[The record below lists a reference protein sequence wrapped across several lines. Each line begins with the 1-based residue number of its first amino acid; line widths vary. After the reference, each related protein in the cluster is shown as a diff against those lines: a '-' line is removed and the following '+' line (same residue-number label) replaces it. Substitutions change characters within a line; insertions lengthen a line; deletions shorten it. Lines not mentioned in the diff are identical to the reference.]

1 MVGVVDVD
9 VLLELEPVLLL
20 DAAAGA
26 AVPCGSRSS
35 VYRVPSAVF
44 ISVSGV
50 FTERVTVC
58 WPVAYEPPAIETF
71 ALFAVSETSWKIGFA
86 AGKSEPAFTDSSVPL
101 TEMTTLVGGGDG
113 GAGGVE
119 GVLPL
124 EPDDPEEP
132 DDEDEPDEDDDE
144 LGVDDGPWLANGS
157 LLEKR
162 ENDSSWPGSAGGV
175 TTAMSADESVGA
187 AVVVV
192 PASVGAAVAVD
203 VGAAAGAAGV
213 VEVVVVGAATGGE
226 PPPLCIP
233 MIVFA
238 AYAIASTSTT
248 ASRMTIFFCFACFAL
263 AASATCFLATVC
275 SFRAD

>member
-1 MVGVVDVD
+1 M
-9 VLLELEPVLLL
+9 
-20 DAAAGA
+20 
-26 AVPCGSRSS
+26 
-35 VYRVPSAVF
+35 YRVPSAVF
-44 ISVSGV
+44 ISVNGV
-50 FTERVTVC
+50 FTERVTVG

-101 TEMTTLVGGGDG
+101 IEMTTLVGGGDG

-132 DDEDEPDEDDDE
+132 DDEDEPDEDDRRAGRRRRALAGERILAGEARERLELAGVGRRRDHGDE
-144 LGVDDGPWLANGS
+144 
-157 LLEKR
+157 R
-162 ENDSSWPGSAGGV
+162 RR
-175 TTAMSADESVGA
+175 VGRRD

-203 VGAAAGAAGV
+203 VGAAAGVVGV
-213 VEVVVVGAATGGE
+213 VEVVAAGAATGGRTS
-226 PPPLCIP
+226 
-233 MIVFA
+233 A
-238 AYAIASTSTT
+238 ALHSHD
-248 ASRMTIFFCFACFAL
+248 RVRRVRDRQHEHDGQQDDDL
-263 AASATCFLATVC
+263 LLLRLLRLGRVGDLFLSHCC